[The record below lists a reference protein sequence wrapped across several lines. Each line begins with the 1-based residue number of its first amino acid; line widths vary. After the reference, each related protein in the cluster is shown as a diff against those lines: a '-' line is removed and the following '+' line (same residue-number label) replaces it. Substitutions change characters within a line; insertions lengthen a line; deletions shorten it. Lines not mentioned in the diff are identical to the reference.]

1 MKLKAR
7 STWWS
12 SVCYWMAAL
21 FLLLG
26 AAVATVKA
34 ASFDCTKATYASE
47 KAVCATP
54 RLSQL
59 DDQMAK
65 LYYEGRALS
74 KNATEFV
81 SLQIDWIKSLRLCE
95 ANTLCLEKSLLQRIE
110 TLKQGLAALSSSG
123 LRQIDGVWYS
133 NEWKY
138 GYSLN
143 NGVGVATSTNSTK
156 FNVGDRIVFL
166 THSGDNLYE
175 GGQIYK
181 DGNFY
186 KVRVKLQPD
195 GRLFFQGEKNVSWLM
210 DRVAAAP
217 EASKLPETPS
227 LPKNHPPPVVASPA
241 PVPPPPITEIEV
253 VVTEKTKLLG
263 QLCELDFAIQNRT
276 NANFSE
282 LAIEYIFRDQQGTSF
297 ERGIL
302 STSVAAGR
310 SATSKKMV
318 ERCNDLAKIELVGL
332 SNFSSI
338 DGRPLKE
345 FADFSVNLRSTSK
358 LPDVSATSANKLSVQ
373 RFQYAGVTLGTR
385 VDSLGFKLDSDK
397 SIYNF
402 KGHYWL
408 YGSYSDPGHPI
419 FAIDLSCGSLPL
431 NQDYESIDGVRCGDS
446 IQALRRKLQEP
457 LVATCHRPEWDAAQ
471 VPFGYFNSR
480 TKHYW
485 LVFEDKVIG
494 MGITSN
500 STIPVYKGGSRPCR
514 YR

>member
-1 MKLKAR
+1 M
-7 STWWS
+7 W
-12 SVCYWMAAL
+12 
-21 FLLLG
+21 LLG
-26 AAVATVKA
+26 GAVATVKA

-65 LYYEGRALS
+65 LYFEGRALS
-74 KNATEFV
+74 KNQTEFV
-81 SLQIDWIKSLRLCE
+81 RLQVEWIKQVRLCE
-95 ANTLCLEKSLLQRIE
+95 ANTLCLERSLLQRIA
-110 TLKQGLAALSSSG
+110 TLKQEVTASNLSD

-166 THSGDNLYE
+166 THIGDNLYE
-175 GGQIYK
+175 GRQIYK

-186 KVRVKLQPD
+186 KVRVKLQAD

-227 LPKNHPPPVVASPA
+227 LPKSDPPPAAPSPK
-241 PVPPPPITEIEV
+241 PVPPPIAEIEV
-253 VVTEKTKLLG
+253 VVTEKTKLLR

-276 NANFSE
+276 NFSFSE
-282 LAIEYIFRDQQGTSF
+282 LAIEYIFRDQQGTSI
-297 ERGIL
+297 ERGII
-302 STSVAAGR
+302 STSVRAGR
-310 SATSKKMV
+310 SATSKKMI
-318 ERCNDLAKIELVGL
+318 ERCSDLAKIELVGL

-345 FADFSVNLRSTSK
+345 FADFSVNLLGASK
-358 LPDVSATSANKLSVQ
+358 VPDLSATSANKLSVQ

-385 VDSLGFKLDSDK
+385 VDSLGFKLNSDK

-419 FAIDLSCGSLPL
+419 FAIDLSCGTLPA
-431 NQDYESIDGVRCGDS
+431 NQDYESVDGVRCGDS
-446 IQALRRKLQEP
+446 IQALKRKLQEP

-485 LVFEDKVIG
+485 LVFEDKVSG

-500 STIPVYKGGSRPCR
+500 STIPVYEGGSQPCR